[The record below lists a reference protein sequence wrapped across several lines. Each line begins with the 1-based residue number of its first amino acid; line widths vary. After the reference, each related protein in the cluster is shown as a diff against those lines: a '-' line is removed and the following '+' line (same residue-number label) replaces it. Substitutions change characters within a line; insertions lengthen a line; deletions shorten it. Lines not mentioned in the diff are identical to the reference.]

1 MDKIS
6 IIVPV
11 YNEEEAIKIFYDK
24 ITEVSARIEA
34 EFEFIFV
41 NDGSKDKTLEI
52 VKEYAR
58 QDARVRFV
66 SFSRNFGKEA
76 AMYAGLQA
84 SEGDYVAIM
93 DVDLQDPPDLLPEM
107 YNTLLEKEYDCV
119 ATKRQTRKGE
129 NPIIS
134 FCSRLFYK
142 LINKMT
148 KTEIVDGARDYR
160 LMTRQMVNSIL
171 EVTEYNRFSKG
182 IFRWVGFN
190 TKWIAYD
197 NIERSAGKTKWNF
210 WKLFFYALDGIT
222 AFSTAPLMIATLA
235 GILFCLL
242 AFIMIIVIIVR
253 TCTYGDPVSGWP
265 SLVCIVLFVS
275 GVQLFCLG
283 IMGQYM
289 SKEYMEIKNRP
300 IYIIKETE
308 KSIKEVKER

>member
-24 ITEVSARIEA
+24 ITEVSAKIEA

-41 NDGSKDKTLEI
+41 NDGSKDKTLDI
-52 VKEYAR
+52 VKEYAI
-58 QDARVRFV
+58 QDSRVRFV

-107 YNTLLEKEYDCV
+107 YNTLLEKKYDCV

-182 IFRWVGFN
+182 IFSWVGLN

-210 WKLFFYALDGIT
+210 WKLFAYAIDGIVG
-222 AFSTAPLMIATLA
+222 FSTEPLIFASLL
-235 GILFCLL
+235 GVLFCLI
-242 AFIMIIVIIVR
+242 AFIMIIFIIVR
-253 TCTYGDPVSGWP
+253 TIIWSDPVAGWP
-265 SLVCIVLFVS
+265 SMVCIIFFVG
-275 GVQLFCLG
+275 GVNLFCTG
-283 IMGQYM
+283 IIG
-289 SKEYMEIKNRP
+289 EYLAKTYLETKKRP
-300 IYIIKETE
+300 IYIVKETE
-308 KSIKEVKER
+308 SSRKD

>member
-24 ITEVSARIEA
+24 ITEVSAKIEA

-58 QDARVRFV
+58 QDSRVRFV

-119 ATKRQTRKGE
+119 ATKRKTRKGE

-142 LINKMT
+142 LINKIT
-148 KTEIVDGARDYR
+148 FGLVFKNKAKNAKFVIDILNKT
-160 LMTRQMVNSIL
+160 
-171 EVTEYNRFSKG
+171 
-182 IFRWVGFN
+182 
-190 TKWIAYD
+190 
-197 NIERSAGKTKWNF
+197 
-210 WKLFFYALDGIT
+210 
-222 AFSTAPLMIATLA
+222 
-235 GILFCLL
+235 
-242 AFIMIIVIIVR
+242 
-253 TCTYGDPVSGWP
+253 
-265 SLVCIVLFVS
+265 
-275 GVQLFCLG
+275 
-283 IMGQYM
+283 
-289 SKEYMEIKNRP
+289 
-300 IYIIKETE
+300 
-308 KSIKEVKER
+308 

>member
-1 MDKIS
+1 MNKIS

-24 ITEVSARIEA
+24 ITEVSAKMEA
-34 EFEFIFV
+34 DFEYIFV

-52 VKEYAR
+52 AKEYAKK
-58 QDARVRFV
+58 DSRVRFV

-84 SEGDYVAIM
+84 STGDYVAIM
-93 DVDLQDPPDLLPEM
+93 DVDLQDPPDLIPEM
-107 YNTLLEKEYDCV
+107 YETLLTTDYDCV
-119 ATKRQTRKGE
+119 ATKRKTRKGE

-134 FCSRLFYK
+134 FFSRLFYK
-142 LINKMT
+142 IINKMT
-148 KTEIVDGARDYR
+148 KTEIVDGARDFR
-160 LMTRQMVNSIL
+160 LMSRQMVDSIL
-171 EVTEYNRFSKG
+171 QVTEYNRFSKG
-182 IFRWVGFN
+182 IFSWVGFN

-210 WKLFFYALDGIT
+210 WKLFVYALDGIT

-235 GILFCLL
+235 GILFCFL
-242 AFIMIIVIIVR
+242 AFIMIIAIIVK
-253 TCTYGDPVSGWP
+253 TCLYGDPVSGWP
-265 SLVCIVLFVS
+265 SMVCIVLLVG

-289 SKEYMEIKNRP
+289 TKEYMEIKNRP
-300 IYIIKETE
+300 IYIVKETE
-308 KSIKEVKER
+308 KDLK

>member
-24 ITEVSARIEA
+24 ITEVSAKIEA
-34 EFEFIFV
+34 EFEIIFV
-41 NDGSKDKTLEI
+41 NDGSKDKTLDI
-52 VKEYAR
+52 VKEYAI
-58 QDARVRFV
+58 QDSRVRFV

-107 YNTLLEKEYDCV
+107 YNTLLEIKYDCV

-182 IFRWVGFN
+182 IFSWVGFN

-265 SLVCIVLFVS
+265 SMVCIVLFVS

-300 IYIIKETE
+300 IYIVKETE
-308 KSIKEVKER
+308 KDL

>member
-24 ITEVSARIEA
+24 ITEVSAKIEA

-58 QDARVRFV
+58 QDSRVRFV

-84 SEGDYVAIM
+84 AEGDYVAIM

-182 IFRWVGFN
+182 IFSWVGFN

-222 AFSTAPLMIATLA
+222 AFSTAPLRLQ
-235 GILFCLL
+235 LWLVFCSVYLRL
-242 AFIMIIVIIVR
+242 
-253 TCTYGDPVSGWP
+253 
-265 SLVCIVLFVS
+265 
-275 GVQLFCLG
+275 
-283 IMGQYM
+283 
-289 SKEYMEIKNRP
+289 
-300 IYIIKETE
+300 
-308 KSIKEVKER
+308 

>member
-1 MDKIS
+1 MNKIS

-24 ITEVSARIEA
+24 ITEVSAKMEA
-34 EFEFIFV
+34 DFEYIFV

-52 VKEYAR
+52 AKEYAKK
-58 QDARVRFV
+58 DSRVRFV

-84 SEGDYVAIM
+84 STGDYVAIM
-93 DVDLQDPPDLLPEM
+93 DVDLQDPPDLIPEM
-107 YNTLLEKEYDCV
+107 YETLLTTDYDCV
-119 ATKRQTRKGE
+119 ATKRKTRKGE

-134 FCSRLFYK
+134 FFSRLFYK
-142 LINKMT
+142 IINKMT
-148 KTEIVDGARDYR
+148 KTEIVDGARDFR
-160 LMTRQMVNSIL
+160 LMSRQMVDSIL
-171 EVTEYNRFSKG
+171 QVTEYNRFSKG
-182 IFRWVGFN
+182 IFSWVGFN

-210 WKLFFYALDGIT
+210 WKLFVYALDGIT

-235 GILFCLL
+235 GILFCFL
-242 AFIMIIVIIVR
+242 AFIMIIAIIVK
-253 TCTYGDPVSGWP
+253 TCLYGDPVSGWP

-283 IMGQYM
+283 IMGQSM

-300 IYIIKETE
+300 IYIVKETE
-308 KSIKEVKER
+308 KDLK